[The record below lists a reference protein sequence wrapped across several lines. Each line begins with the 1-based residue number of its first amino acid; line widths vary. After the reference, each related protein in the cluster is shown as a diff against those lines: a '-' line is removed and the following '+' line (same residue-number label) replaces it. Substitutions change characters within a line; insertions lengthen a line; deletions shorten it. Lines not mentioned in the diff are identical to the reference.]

1 MVTTVRIA
9 RLIALVANRIVLTVY
24 VWAVKLWEWPGL
36 LADERPRFVVDEIVA
51 PARGDTYAIVV
62 KYAKFGL
69 DDGVAE
75 LVAALA
81 RQGVNVILVC
91 NGQPRPEQ
99 LERLRA
105 DAHRVLVRRNIGRDF
120 GAYRAATLLL
130 EREGLV
136 PDRLLYFNDSVIYLD
151 GPELD
156 RLITALLMST
166 AGMLGAFENH
176 ETRHHLGA
184 FTFAHSA
191 DVVAD
196 PAVRRFWRRYRAYSL
211 RPHAILRG
219 EIRLTTLVKS
229 RGHRLDVV
237 YSAQR
242 LASALQQLPASELAG
257 LWRYLPSR
265 IRGREAVGGPDS
277 PILRDSLIDQLMASF
292 MNSNQAHYG
301 FGLFYRVLKAPIVKK
316 DLLGRGVYLEH
327 QCLRILDDLPPATTQ
342 AVVRLLANRG
352 RPVRL
357 RGLYR
362 FRYRNGLI

>member
-9 RLIALVANRIVLTVY
+9 RLIVLVANRLAFTVY
-24 VWAVKLWEWPGL
+24 VWVAKLWQWPGV
-36 LADERPRFVVDEIVA
+36 LADESPRFVEDAIVT
-51 PARGDTYAIVV
+51 PARGDSYAIVV
-62 KYAKFGL
+62 KYAKYGL

-75 LVAALA
+75 LIAALA

-91 NGQPRPEQ
+91 NGQPRPDH

-105 DAHRVLVRRNIGRDF
+105 GTHRVLVRRNIGRDF

-136 PDRLLYFNDSVIYLD
+136 PNRLLYFNDSVIYLD

-156 RLITALLMST
+156 RLVAALLATS

-176 ETRHHLGA
+176 ETRHHLGSFA
-184 FTFAHSA
+184 FSHSA
-191 DVVAD
+191 EVVAD

-211 RPHAILRG
+211 RPHAIVKG

-242 LASALQQLPASELAG
+242 LAGALQQLPASELAG

-265 IRGREAVGGPDS
+265 SRGREPMAGPDTPS
-277 PILRDSLIDQLMASF
+277 LRENLVDQLMASF
-292 MNSNQAHYG
+292 MNSSQAHYG

-327 QCLRILDDLPPATTQ
+327 ECLRILDDLPPATAQ
-342 AVVRLLANRG
+342 VVVRLLANRG
-352 RPVRL
+352 RPVQL
-357 RGLYR
+357 RGLQR

>member
-1 MVTTVRIA
+1 MRIA
-9 RLIALVANRIVLTVY
+9 RLIALVANRIALAVY
-24 VWAVKLWEWPGL
+24 VRAVKLWEWPGL
-36 LADERPRFVVDEIVA
+36 VAEERPRFVVDEIVA
-51 PARGDTYAIVV
+51 PARGDSYAIVV

-69 DDGVAE
+69 DDGLAE

-91 NGQPRPEQ
+91 NGQPRPDH
-99 LERLRA
+99 LARLRA

-136 PDRLLYFNDSVIYLD
+136 PHRLLYFNDSVIYLD

-156 RLITALLMST
+156 RLITALLLSP
-166 AGMLGAFENH
+166 AGMLGAYENH
-176 ETRHHLGA
+176 ETRHHLGS
-184 FTFAHSA
+184 FTFGHSA

-229 RGHRLDVV
+229 CGHQLDVV

-242 LASALQQLPASELAG
+242 LASELQRRPATELAG

-265 IRGREAVGGPDS
+265 TRGSEPATGPDTPS
-277 PILRDSLIDQLMASF
+277 RRDDLIDQIMASF
-292 MNSNQAHYG
+292 MNSSQAHYG
-301 FGLFYRVLKAPIVKK
+301 FGLFYRILRAPIVKK

-327 QCLRILDDLPPATTQ
+327 QCLRILDDLPPATAQ
-342 AVVRLLANRG
+342 AVVRQLANRG
-352 RPVRL
+352 RPVQL
-357 RGLYR
+357 RGLHR

>member
-9 RLIALVANRIVLTVY
+9 RLIVLVANRIALTVY
-24 VWAVKLWEWPGL
+24 VWAVKLCEWPAVF
-36 LADERPRFVVDEIVA
+36 ADERPRFVVDEIIA
-51 PARGDTYAIVV
+51 PARGDNYAIVV
-62 KYAKFGL
+62 KYARFGL

-91 NGQPRPEQ
+91 NGQPRPEH
-99 LERLRA
+99 LDRLRA

-130 EREGLV
+130 EHEGLV
-136 PDRLLYFNDSVIYLD
+136 PNRLLYFNDSVVYLD

-156 RLITALLMST
+156 RLIAALLAT
-166 AGMLGAFENH
+166 PAGMLGAFENH
-176 ETRHHLGA
+176 ETRHHLGSFA
-184 FTFAHSA
+184 FAHSA
-191 DVVAD
+191 EVVAD

-242 LASALQQLPASELAG
+242 LASALQQLPASELVG

-265 IRGREAVGGPDS
+265 TRGREPMAGPDTPS
-277 PILRDSLIDQLMASF
+277 LRDALVDQLMASF
-292 MNSNQAHYG
+292 MNNSQAHYG
-301 FGLFYRVLKAPIVKK
+301 FGLFYRVLQAPIVKK

-327 QCLRILDDLPPATTQ
+327 QCLRILDDLPPATAQ

-352 RPVRL
+352 RPVQL
-357 RGLYR
+357 RGLHR

>member
-9 RLIALVANRIVLTVY
+9 RLLVLVANRLAFTVY
-24 VWAVKLWEWPGL
+24 VWVAKLCQWPGI
-36 LADERPRFVVDEIVA
+36 LADEHPRFTDDRIVT
-51 PARGDTYAIVV
+51 PARGDNYAIVV

-69 DDGVAE
+69 DDGVLG

-91 NGQPRPEQ
+91 NGRPHPDH
-99 LERLRA
+99 LDRLRA

-136 PDRLLYFNDSVIYLD
+136 PNRLLYFNDSVIYLD

-156 RLITALLMST
+156 RLVAALLAT
-166 AGMLGAFENH
+166 PAGMLGAFENH
-176 ETRHHLGA
+176 ETRHHLGS
-184 FTFAHSA
+184 FTFGHSA
-191 DVVAD
+191 EVVAD

-242 LASALQQLPASELAG
+242 LAGALQQLPADELAG

-265 IRGREAVGGPDS
+265 SRGRDPMAGPDTPS
-277 PILRDSLIDQLMASF
+277 LRENLVDQLMASF
-292 MNSNQAHYG
+292 MNSSQAHYG

-327 QCLRILDDLPPATTQ
+327 ECLRILDDLPPATAQ

-352 RPVRL
+352 RPVQL
-357 RGLYR
+357 RGLQR

>member
-1 MVTTVRIA
+1 MRIA
-9 RLIALVANRIVLTVY
+9 RLIALVANRIALTVY

-36 LADERPRFVVDEIVA
+36 LADERPRFVVDEVVA
-51 PARGDTYAIVV
+51 PARGGDYAIVV
-62 KYAKFGL
+62 KYARFGL
-69 DDGVAE
+69 DDGVAG

-91 NGQPRPEQ
+91 NGQPLPEE
-99 LERLRA
+99 LARLRP

-130 EREGLV
+130 EREGLL
-136 PDRLLYFNDSVIYLD
+136 PDRLLYFNDSVVYLD

-156 RLITALLMST
+156 QLIAALRQSPS
-166 AGMLGAFENH
+166 GMLGAFENH
-176 ETRHHLGA
+176 ETRHHLGS
-184 FTFAHSA
+184 FTFCHAA
-191 DVVAD
+191 DVVVD

-229 RGHRLDVV
+229 RGHRLDVI

-242 LASALQQLPASELAG
+242 LASALQQLPANELAG

-265 IRGREAVGGPDS
+265 TRGSEPVAGPDTPS
-277 PILRDSLIDQLMASF
+277 LRDSLIEQLMASF
-292 MNSNQAHYG
+292 MNSSQAHYG

-327 QCLRILDDLPPATTQ
+327 QCLRILDDLPPATAQ

-352 RPVRL
+352 RPIQL

>member
-9 RLIALVANRIVLTVY
+9 RLIVLVANRIALAVY
-24 VWAVKLWEWPGL
+24 VWAVKLCEWPAVF
-36 LADERPRFVVDEIVA
+36 ADERPRFVVDEIIA
-51 PARGDTYAIVV
+51 PARGDNYAIVV
-62 KYAKFGL
+62 KYARFGL

-75 LVAALA
+75 LVGALA

-91 NGQPRPEQ
+91 NGQPRPEH
-99 LERLRA
+99 LDRLRA

-136 PDRLLYFNDSVIYLD
+136 PNRLLYFNDSVVYLD

-156 RLITALLMST
+156 RLIAALLAT
-166 AGMLGAFENH
+166 PAGMLGAFENH
-176 ETRHHLGA
+176 ETRHHLGSFA
-184 FTFAHSA
+184 FAHSA
-191 DVVAD
+191 EVVAD

-242 LASALQQLPASELAG
+242 LASALQQLPASELVG

-265 IRGREAVGGPDS
+265 TRGREPMAGPDTPS
-277 PILRDSLIDQLMASF
+277 LRDALVDQLMASF
-292 MNSNQAHYG
+292 MNNSQAHYG
-301 FGLFYRVLKAPIVKK
+301 FGLFYRVLQAPIVKK

-327 QCLRILDDLPPATTQ
+327 QCLRILDDLPPATAQ
-342 AVVRLLANRG
+342 DVVRLLANRG
-352 RPVRL
+352 RPVQL
-357 RGLYR
+357 RGLHR

>member
-9 RLIALVANRIVLTVY
+9 RLIVLVANRLAFTVY
-24 VWAVKLWEWPGL
+24 VWVAKLWQWPGV
-36 LADERPRFVVDEIVA
+36 LADESPRFVEDAIVT
-51 PARGDTYAIVV
+51 PARGDSYAIVV
-62 KYAKFGL
+62 KYAKYGL

-75 LVAALA
+75 LIAALA

-91 NGQPRPEQ
+91 NGQPRPDH

-105 DAHRVLVRRNIGRDF
+105 GTHRVLVRRNIGRDF

-136 PDRLLYFNDSVIYLD
+136 PNRLLYFNDSVIYLD
-151 GPELD
+151 GTELD
-156 RLITALLMST
+156 RLIAALLATS

-176 ETRHHLGA
+176 ETRHHLGS
-184 FTFAHSA
+184 FTFGHSA
-191 DVVAD
+191 EVVAD

-211 RPHAILRG
+211 RPHAIVKG

-242 LASALQQLPASELAG
+242 LAGALQQLPASELAG

-265 IRGREAVGGPDS
+265 SRGREPMAGPDTPS
-277 PILRDSLIDQLMASF
+277 LRENLVDQLMASF
-292 MNSNQAHYG
+292 MNSSQAHYG

-327 QCLRILDDLPPATTQ
+327 ECLRILDDLPPATAQ

-352 RPVRL
+352 RPVQL
-357 RGLYR
+357 RGLQR

>member
-1 MVTTVRIA
+1 MTTVRIA
-9 RLIALVANRIVLTVY
+9 RLIVLVANRIALALY
-24 VWAVKLWEWPGL
+24 VWGAKLCQWPGL
-36 LADERPRFVVDEIVA
+36 LADERPRFTDDQIVA
-51 PARGDTYAIVV
+51 PARGDNYAIVV

-69 DDGVAE
+69 DDGVTG

-91 NGQPRPEQ
+91 NGQPRPDH

-105 DAHRVLVRRNIGRDF
+105 DAHRVLVRDNIGRDF

-136 PDRLLYFNDSVIYLD
+136 PNRLLYFNDSVIYLD

-156 RLITALLMST
+156 RLVAALLAT
-166 AGMLGAFENH
+166 PAGMLGAFENH
-176 ETRHHLGA
+176 ETRHHLGS
-184 FTFAHSA
+184 FTFGHSA
-191 DVVAD
+191 EVVAD
-196 PAVRRFWRRYRAYSL
+196 PAVRRFWRRYRAFSL
-211 RPHAILRG
+211 RPHAIVKG

-242 LASALQQLPASELAG
+242 LAGALQQLPADELAG

-265 IRGREAVGGPDS
+265 SRVREPVAGPDTRS
-277 PILRDSLIDQLMASF
+277 QRERLVDQLITSF
-292 MNSNQAHYG
+292 MNSSQAHYG

-327 QCLRILDDLPPATTQ
+327 ECLRILDDLPPATAQ

-352 RPVRL
+352 RPVQL
-357 RGLYR
+357 RGLQR

>member
-1 MVTTVRIA
+1 MRIA
-9 RLIALVANRIVLTVY
+9 RLVALVANRIALTVY
-24 VWAVKLWEWPGL
+24 VWAVKLWEWPAL
-36 LADERPRFVVDEIVA
+36 LADEHPRFIVDEVVA
-51 PARGDTYAIVV
+51 PARGGDYAIVV
-62 KYAKFGL
+62 KYARFGL
-69 DDGVAE
+69 DDGVAG
-75 LVAALA
+75 LVAALS

-91 NGQPRPEQ
+91 NGQPLPEQ
-99 LERLRA
+99 LDRLRP

-156 RLITALLMST
+156 RLIAALRQSP

-176 ETRHHLGA
+176 ETRHHLGS
-184 FTFAHSA
+184 FTFCHAA

-229 RGHRLDVV
+229 RGHRLDVI

-242 LASALQQLPASELAG
+242 LASALQQLPANELAG

-265 IRGREAVGGPDS
+265 TRGSEPVAGPDTPS
-277 PILRDSLIDQLMASF
+277 RRDSLIEQLMASF
-292 MNSNQAHYG
+292 MNSSQAHYG

-327 QCLRILDDLPPATTQ
+327 QCLRILDDLPPATAQ

-352 RPVRL
+352 RPIQL
-357 RGLYR
+357 RGLHR

>member
-1 MVTTVRIA
+1 MRIA
-9 RLIALVANRIVLTVY
+9 RLIALVANRIALTVY

-36 LADERPRFVVDEIVA
+36 LADERPRFVVDEIIA
-51 PARGDTYAIVV
+51 PARSGNYAIVV
-62 KYAKFGL
+62 KYARFGL

-75 LVAALA
+75 LVAALS

-91 NGQPRPEQ
+91 NGSPRPDD
-99 LERLRA
+99 LDRLRA
-105 DAHRVLVRRNIGRDF
+105 AAHRVLVRRNIGRDF

-130 EREGLV
+130 EREGLT

-156 RLITALLMST
+156 QLITALLVSP

-176 ETRHHLGA
+176 ETRHHLGS
-184 FTFAHSA
+184 FTFCHSA

-196 PAVRRFWRRYRAYSL
+196 PAVRRFWRQYRAYSL

-229 RGHRLDVV
+229 RGHQLDVV

-242 LASALQQLPASELAG
+242 LASALQQLPVTELAG

-265 IRGREAVGGPDS
+265 TRGSEPVAGADTLSR
-277 PILRDSLIDQLMASF
+277 RDSLIDQLMTSF
-292 MNSNQAHYG
+292 MNSSQAHYG
-301 FGLFYRVLKAPIVKK
+301 FGLFHRVLQAPIVKK

-327 QCLRILDDLPPATTQ
+327 QCLRILDDLPPATSQ

-352 RPVRL
+352 RPVQL

>member
-1 MVTTVRIA
+1 MKIA

-51 PARGDTYAIVV
+51 PVRGDSYAIVV

-69 DDGVAE
+69 DDGLAE
-75 LVAALA
+75 LVAALT
-81 RQGVNVILVC
+81 RQRVNVILVC
-91 NGQPRPEQ
+91 NGQPRPDH
-99 LERLRA
+99 LARLRA

-136 PDRLLYFNDSVIYLD
+136 PNRLLYFNDSVIYLD

-156 RLITALLMST
+156 RLITALLMSP

-176 ETRHHLGA
+176 ETRHHLGS
-184 FTFAHSA
+184 FTFGHSA

-219 EIRLTTLVKS
+219 EIRLTALVKS
-229 RGHRLDVV
+229 RGHQLDVV

-242 LASALQQLPASELAG
+242 LAGELQQLPANELAG

-265 IRGREAVGGPDS
+265 TRGSAPAGPDTPS
-277 PILRDSLIDQLMASF
+277 RRESLIDQIMASF
-292 MNSNQAHYG
+292 MNSSQAHYG
-301 FGLFYRVLKAPIVKK
+301 FGLFYRVLRAPIVKK

-327 QCLRILDDLPPATTQ
+327 QCLRILDDLPPATAQ
-342 AVVRLLANRG
+342 AVVRQLANRG
-352 RPVRL
+352 RPVQL
-357 RGLYR
+357 RGLHR

>member
-1 MVTTVRIA
+1 MVTTMRIA
-9 RLIALVANRIVLTVY
+9 RLIALVANRIALTIY

-36 LADERPRFVVDEIVA
+36 LADERPRFIVDETVA

-62 KYAKFGL
+62 KYARFGL
-69 DDGVAE
+69 DDGAAE

-91 NGQPRPEQ
+91 NGQPRPDH
-99 LERLRA
+99 LDRLRA

-136 PDRLLYFNDSVIYLD
+136 PNRLLYFNDSVIYLD

-156 RLITALLMST
+156 RLITALRVT
-166 AGMLGAFENH
+166 PAGMLGAFENH
-176 ETRHHLGA
+176 ETRHHLGS
-184 FTFAHSA
+184 FTFGQSA

-211 RPHAILRG
+211 RPHAILCG

-242 LASALQQLPASELAG
+242 LAGELQQLSANELAG

-265 IRGREAVGGPDS
+265 TRGSEPVAGPDTLS
-277 PILRDSLIDQLMASF
+277 RRDSLIEQIMASF
-292 MNSNQAHYG
+292 MNSSQAHYG
-301 FGLFYRVLKAPIVKK
+301 FGLFYRVLKAPIIKK

-327 QCLRILDDLPPATTQ
+327 QCLRILDDLPPATAQ

-352 RPVRL
+352 RPVQL

>member
-1 MVTTVRIA
+1 MRIA
-9 RLIALVANRIVLTVY
+9 RLIALVANRIALTIY

-36 LADERPRFVVDEIVA
+36 LADERPQFIVDEIVS

-62 KYAKFGL
+62 KYARFGL

-75 LVAALA
+75 LVAALV
-81 RQGVNVILVC
+81 RQGVNVIVVC
-91 NGQPRPEQ
+91 NGQPRPDH
-99 LERLRA
+99 LDRLRA
-105 DAHRVLVRRNIGRDF
+105 GAHRLLVRRNIGRDF

-156 RLITALLMST
+156 RLITALRVT
-166 AGMLGAFENH
+166 PAGMLGAFENH
-176 ETRHHLGA
+176 ETRHHLGS
-184 FTFAHSA
+184 FTFGQSA
-191 DVVAD
+191 EVVAD

-242 LASALQQLPASELAG
+242 LASELQRLPANELAG

-265 IRGREAVGGPDS
+265 TRGSEPVAGPDTRS
-277 PILRDSLIDQLMASF
+277 RRDRLIDQLMASF
-292 MNSNQAHYG
+292 MDSSQAHYA
-301 FGLFYRVLKAPIVKK
+301 FGLFHRVLKAPIIKK

-327 QCLRILDDLPPATTQ
+327 QCLRILDDLPPDTAQ

-352 RPVRL
+352 RPVQL
-357 RGLYR
+357 RGLHR

>member
-1 MVTTVRIA
+1 MRIA
-9 RLIALVANRIVLTVY
+9 RLIALVANRIVLTIY
-24 VWAVKLWEWPGL
+24 VWVVKLWEWPGV
-36 LADERPRFVVDEIVA
+36 LADERPRFVVDETVA
-51 PARGDTYAIVV
+51 PARGDSYAIVL

-91 NGQPRPEQ
+91 NGQPPAEQ

-136 PDRLLYFNDSVIYLD
+136 PNRLLYFNDSVIYLD

-156 RLITALLMST
+156 RLITALLMSA

-176 ETRHHLGA
+176 ETRHHLGS

-211 RPHAILRG
+211 RPHAILKG

-327 QCLRILDDLPPATTQ
+327 QCLRILDDLPPATAQ